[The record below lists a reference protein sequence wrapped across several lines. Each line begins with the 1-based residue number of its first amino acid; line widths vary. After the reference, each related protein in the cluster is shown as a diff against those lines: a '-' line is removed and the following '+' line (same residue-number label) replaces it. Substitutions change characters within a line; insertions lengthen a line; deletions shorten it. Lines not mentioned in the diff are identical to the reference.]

1 MKDEGKAPGPRRF
14 SSFILTPSSLPFR
27 GALWMV
33 VAGLLFSLMGVFVK
47 LGAQQFSTAELVFY
61 RSLFG
66 LAAIYAIVRLRG
78 GSVRSRNWRLHLWR
92 GLSGFTALMLFFHA
106 LSHLPLG
113 MAMTLNYT
121 SPLFLV
127 LMTVLVLGERPHWR
141 LIAAILVG
149 FLGVALLLRPS
160 FEAGQ
165 LETGLLG
172 LASGFFAGIAYLNV
186 KELGRVGEP
195 EWRVVFYF
203 TLISSLGGGAWMTLH
218 PFHAVTWNNIGLLA
232 ALGGTATLAQLAM
245 TRAYAVGHTLT
256 VASLAYSAVV
266 FSALLGIA
274 VWGEVPSATGWLGMG
289 IVILAG
295 VIGVR
300 FTPRAAP
307 GVEGR

>member
-1 MKDEGKAPGPRRF
+1 MKDEVKSGHRRF
-14 SSFILTPSSLPFR
+14 PSSLPLR

-33 VAGLLFSLMGVFVK
+33 VAGLLFSVMGVLVQ
-47 LGAQQFSTAELVFY
+47 LGARRFSTAELVFY

-66 LAAIYAIVRLRG
+66 LATIYAIVRLQG
-78 GSVRSRNWRLHLWR
+78 GSVRTRNWRLHLWR
-92 GLSGFTALMLFFHA
+92 GLSGFVALMLFFYA

-113 MAMTLNYT
+113 TAMTLNYT
-121 SPLFLV
+121 SPLFLA
-127 LMTVLVLGERPHWR
+127 LMTVLVLGERPLWP
-141 LIAAILVG
+141 LVAAILIG
-149 FLGVALLLRPS
+149 FVGVALLLRPS

-186 KELGRVGEP
+186 KELGRAGEP

-203 TLISSLGGGAWMTLH
+203 TLISSLGGGLWMILY
-218 PFHAVTWNNIGLLA
+218 PFHSVSWGNAGLLV
-232 ALGGTATLAQLAM
+232 ALGATATLAQLAM

-256 VASLAYSAVV
+256 VASLAYSTVV

-274 VWGEVPSATGWLGMG
+274 VWGDVPPAASWLGMG